1 MQLCRTIVEL
11 RKELAKS
18 RVEGKRIGLVA
29 TMGALHPGHL
39 SLVEQCMLESD
50 VAVVSIFVNPAQ
62 FSPDSDLGRY
72 PRNLEGD
79 CEKLK
84 ELGVHYVFHP
94 EPNEIYPSNYC
105 TWVDVEQLTTLLDG
119 ASRPGYFRGVA
130 TVVLQLLNITQPS
143 YAYFGQKDAQQAAVI
158 QRLCSDLHLEVDI
171 RILPI
176 VREPDGLAMSSRNT
190 YLSHEE
196 RRIAPE
202 LFKALESSQ
211 QLFRAGQREA
221 AALIEVVQRHLIS
234 FPILRKDYVE
244 VVDTEQFQRLKIVDR
259 PALLAIAFDLNGT
272 RLIDNIYLEP

>member
-1 MQLCRTIVEL
+1 MQLHDEL
-11 RKELAKS
+11 W
-18 RVEGKRIGLVA
+18 
-29 TMGALHPGHL
+29 L
-39 SLVEQCMLESD
+39 SGD
-50 VAVVSIFVNPAQ
+50 VTSSHSQ
-62 FSPDSDLGRY
+62 LG
-72 PRNLEGD
+72 
-79 CEKLK
+79 
-84 ELGVHYVFHP
+84 
-94 EPNEIYPSNYC
+94 
-105 TWVDVEQLTTLLDG
+105 Q
-119 ASRPGYFRGVA
+119 
-130 TVVLQLLNITQPS
+130 QPS
-143 YAYFGQKDAQQAAVI
+143 FDMDAQQAAVI
-158 QRLCSDLHLEVDI
+158 QRLCSDLHLEVDR